1 MSRSHD
7 PARAALWSERIA
19 RLERSGLTVAQFCKE
34 ESLNVC
40 SLYQWKKKL
49 SHPQDPSPQQS
60 PRFVAVQVLP
70 TTQALPAI
78 LRLPAGLSIELP
90 ASFPADAVTGIVA
103 ACIDAVASASSVH
116 QSQ

>member
-49 SHPQDPSPQQS
+49 SHLQDPSAPQS

-70 TTQALPAI
+70 TTQATPAI

-90 ASFPADAVTGIVA
+90 ASFPVDAVTGILV
-103 ACIDAVASASSVH
+103 ACISATSVH
-116 QSQ
+116 QSA